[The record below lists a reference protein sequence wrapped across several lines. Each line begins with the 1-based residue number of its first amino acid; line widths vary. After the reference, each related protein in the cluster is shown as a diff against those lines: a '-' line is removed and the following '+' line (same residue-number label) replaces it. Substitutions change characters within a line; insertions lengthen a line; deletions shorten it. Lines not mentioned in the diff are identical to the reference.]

1 MGILTPK
8 LTQNGALAMRLS
20 ITKTVVMAALLVLI
34 GSILRPGVLEVAI
47 VALVVLGIVAV
58 TRGRRSDVVVRQ
70 G

>member
-1 MGILTPK
+1 
-8 LTQNGALAMRLS
+8 
-20 ITKTVVMAALLVLI
+20 MAALLVLI

>member
-34 GSILRPGVLEVAI
+34 GSILRPGVLEIAI

-58 TRGRRSDVVVRQ
+58 TRGRRSDVVARQ